1 MEKMKI
7 ELRSNGVHISGYV
20 NAVDRF
26 SRPMRG
32 ADGKIFVEKIKP
44 GAFKRA
50 IENGSGIKVK
60 HNHSRVVADVKTDGV
75 TLKEDSIG
83 LFCEGF
89 FTDREIVERARN
101 KELVGW
107 SFGFV
112 PEEFEDSDSKQFG
125 VDYER
130 SIDSLTLNEV
140 SIIDS
145 RQLPCYVGTSIEVR
159 SEGESDVSFR
169 GSTPECEYVHKM
181 EDFSIKRKR
190 IKLIQLAISN

>member
-7 ELRSNGVHISGYV
+7 ELRSGGVHISGYV

-26 SRPMRG
+26 SRPMRAG
-32 ADGKIFVEKIKP
+32 NGKVFIEKIKP

-50 IENGSGIKVK
+50 IENGESIKVK
-60 HNHSRVVADVKTDGV
+60 HNHSRVVADVRSDGV

-83 LFCEGF
+83 LYCEGF
-89 FTDREIVERARN
+89 FKDEEIIERAKN

-112 PEEFEDSDSKQFG
+112 PKDYQDEDSSQFG
-125 VDYER
+125 IDFER
-130 SIDSLTLNEV
+130 SIDDLVLNEV
-140 SIIDS
+140 SIIDK

-159 SEGESDVSFR
+159 AESAEDDISYR
-169 GSTPECEYVHKM
+169 AYTAECEYTQKA
-181 EDFSIKRKR
+181 EDYSIKKR
-190 IKLIQLAISN
+190 RLELMAISN